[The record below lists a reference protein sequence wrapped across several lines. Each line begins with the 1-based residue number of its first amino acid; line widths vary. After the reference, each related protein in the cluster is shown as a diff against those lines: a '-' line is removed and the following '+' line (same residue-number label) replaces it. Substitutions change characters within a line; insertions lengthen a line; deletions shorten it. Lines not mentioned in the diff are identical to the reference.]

1 MTTAKPQQVNDQ
13 PEAADD
19 LIAELA
25 KLMAQDAQGDRR
37 DKAPEPQPEETDPA
51 AAAVAAP
58 EPSSDAPAAEDA
70 DPASE
75 PFAFRL
81 PGSAA
86 GPTEPIPTPRFD
98 LGQAQPAAPEPA
110 ADPTPSASDPF
121 AFDFGL
127 TPPREPAAS
136 PAAQHEESPVA
147 LDEDHDTIGDLIA
160 AELGE
165 EIDAAEDA
173 FNVDARAEAPAPEPS
188 VAPTPTVASPQAPAS
203 EPRRSESSDGF
214 RIAPVFGLGGRRVE
228 PAPAPV
234 REPTAARTEPGIGQ
248 DPIDDI
254 ETLIGDAIRVQSQ
267 PVEPEFEPEQA
278 RAEDVPVNAAP
289 ALRSLATPVLPQA
302 RSAPQPDPEPMSAE
316 ATILAAAAATGAQ
329 VGWADGRETDYEPA
343 SVEDEPLP
351 PRRRG
356 GMVRAFAGPAI
367 AVVALLAAG
376 IGLYSVLGL
385 GGNDGPAPL
394 LTADAEPTRQ
404 VPEAAAETNAQQSVV
419 FNEISGNSTPAE
431 NEQLVSRDQSQA
443 SEVAAAPA
451 APDASDEGLVNR
463 RVRTV
468 TVRPDGTIVGGE
480 DSVAGAAMLPVDR
493 PNVPAVPGAEQAV
506 ASANATEGGT
516 AGAGAAA
523 NAAAGAAGAA
533 AEAPAGEDDDPLA
546 ALIATAPGGAATAEA
561 TPATTPIVT
570 TPAATTTN
578 GNVPTPMPRIQRP
591 SAPSTIT
598 DVAAT
603 PPQQAPSQPTSSVN
617 AVVQGTLQPVGGQ
630 AQAPAQQAPA
640 QQQAAV
646 NQQASTAPAYVQLS
660 SQRSQEAAQQ
670 TASSLQ
676 SRFGNLFGGT
686 TLEIQRVDLGERGI
700 YYRVRLPAQSLQN
713 ATQICNNVKAG
724 GGDCFAL

>member
-1 MTTAKPQQVNDQ
+1 MNDQ

-37 DKAPEPQPEETDPA
+37 DKAPEQQPEETDPA
-51 AAAVAAP
+51 PAAVAAS
-58 EPSSDAPAAEDA
+58 EPPGDVPAAEDA
-70 DPASE
+70 APASE

-86 GPTEPIPTPRFD
+86 GPTEPIPAPRFD
-98 LGQAQPAAPEPA
+98 IGQAEPAAPEPV
-110 ADPTPSASDPF
+110 ADPVPPAPEPF

-127 TPPREPAAS
+127 TPPREPASS
-136 PAAQHEESPVA
+136 PAVEESPIA

-173 FNVDARAEAPAPEPS
+173 FNSDAGAEAPEPAI
-188 VAPTPTVASPQAPAS
+188 APTPTVNAAPQAPAV
-203 EPRRSESSDGF
+203 EPRRGDASDGF

-234 REPTAARTEPGIGQ
+234 REPTAARAEPGIGQ

-254 ETLIGDAIRVQSQ
+254 ETLIGDAIRVQNQ
-267 PVEPEFEPEQA
+267 PTEPEFEPEPA
-278 RAEDVPVNAAP
+278 RGDPVNAAP
-289 ALRSLATPVLPQA
+289 ALRSLATPVLPQT
-302 RSAPQPDPEPMSAE
+302 RPAPQPDPEPMSAE

-329 VGWADGRETDYEPA
+329 VGWADGRETDFEPT

-394 LTADAEPTRQ
+394 LTADAEPAKE
-404 VPEAAAETNAQQSVV
+404 VPEPAAEPTAQQSVV

-443 SEVAAAPA
+443 SEVASATPA
-451 APDASDEGLVNR
+451 EDASAEGLVNR

-506 ASANATEGGT
+506 ASANATEGG
-516 AGAGAAA
+516 AA
-523 NAAAGAAGAA
+523 NAGTAAGAAAGAAGATTG
-533 AEAPAGEDDDPLA
+533 APAADGDDPLA
-546 ALIATAPGGAATAEA
+546 ALIATAPGDAAATGG
-561 TPATTPIVT
+561 TPATTPITT
-570 TPAATTTN
+570 TPATTATN
-578 GNVPTPMPRIQRP
+578 GNVPTPMPRIERP

-598 DVAAT
+598 NVAETA
-603 PPQQAPSQPTSSVN
+603 PQAASQPTSSVN

-630 AQAPAQQAPA
+630 AQAPAQQ
-640 QQQAAV
+640 QAAV
-646 NQQASTAPAYVQLS
+646 TQQASTAPAYVQLS
-660 SQRSQEAAQQ
+660 SQRSEEAAQQ
-670 TASSLQ
+670 TAASLQ

-724 GGDCFAL
+724 GGDCFTL